1 MPMRRGGGAATP
13 PPTSRAGDKNMPT
26 SSDFRERASAEGD
39 RERIAEAR
47 ARLERAVQDLA
58 EAAGD
63 RAADYVERATARLRR
78 EDARRERWRRREPAW
93 LWSDEPRT
101 AKLYRDAKRGK
112 ICGVCGGI
120 ARYYGLETWIVRI
133 LAVTGLIFLNWVVF
147 VAYLVAA
154 LILDRE
160 PELDERA
167 SERASGRRRG
177 RGRARFRERPRAS
190 SPHRLLRDVGAHFDE
205 MELRLRR
212 MEAHVTSDNYE
223 LRRELAKIDKP
234 QAPRT
239 N

>member
-212 MEAHVTSDNYE
+212 MEAHVTSDDYE

-234 QAPRT
+234 
-239 N
+239 

>member
-1 MPMRRGGGAATP
+1 MPMRRGGAAATP

-167 SERASGRRRG
+167 SERASGHRRG

-212 MEAHVTSDNYE
+212 MEAHVTSDDYE

-234 QAPRT
+234 HSGRT
-239 N
+239 

>member
-1 MPMRRGGGAATP
+1 
-13 PPTSRAGDKNMPT
+13 MPT

-63 RAADYVERATARLRR
+63 RAADYVERATARLRREDARR

-167 SERASGRRRG
+167 SERASGHRRG
-177 RGRARFRERPRAS
+177 RGRARFREHRRAS

-234 QAPRT
+234 HSGRT
-239 N
+239 

>member
-1 MPMRRGGGAATP
+1 MPMRRDGGAATP

-101 AKLYRDAKRGK
+101 AKLYRDAKHGK
-112 ICGVCGGI
+112 IFGVCGGI

-154 LILDRE
+154 LILGRE
-160 PELDERA
+160 PETA
-167 SERASGRRRG
+167 ERASGRRGR
-177 RGRARFRERPRAS
+177 RGRARFREDRRAS
-190 SPHRLLRDVGAHFDE
+190 SPRRLLRDVGAHFDE

-234 QAPRT
+234 HSGRT
-239 N
+239 

>member
-1 MPMRRGGGAATP
+1 
-13 PPTSRAGDKNMPT
+13 MPT

-167 SERASGRRRG
+167 SERASGRRRR
-177 RGRARFRERPRAS
+177 RGRARFREDRRAS

-212 MEAHVTSDNYE
+212 MEAHVTSDDYE

>member
-1 MPMRRGGGAATP
+1 
-13 PPTSRAGDKNMPT
+13 MPT
-26 SSDFRERASAEGD
+26 SSDFRERASEGD

-78 EDARRERWRRREPAW
+78 EDASRERWRRREPAW

-101 AKLYRDAKRGK
+101 AKLYRDAKHGK
-112 ICGVCGGI
+112 IFGVCGGI

-154 LILDRE
+154 LILGRE
-160 PELDERA
+160 PETA
-167 SERASGRRRG
+167 ERASGRRRR
-177 RGRARFRERPRAS
+177 RGRARFREDRRAS
-190 SPHRLLRDVGAHFDE
+190 SPHRLLREVSAHFDE

>member
-101 AKLYRDAKRGK
+101 AKLYRDAKHGK
-112 ICGVCGGI
+112 IFGVCGGI

-154 LILDRE
+154 LILGRE
-160 PELDERA
+160 PETA
-167 SERASGRRRG
+167 ERASGRRGR
-177 RGRARFRERPRAS
+177 RGRARFREDRRAS
-190 SPHRLLRDVGAHFDE
+190 SPRRLLRDVGAHFDE

>member
-1 MPMRRGGGAATP
+1 MPMRRGGAAATP

-101 AKLYRDAKRGK
+101 AKLYRDAKHGK
-112 ICGVCGGI
+112 IFGVCGGI

-154 LILDRE
+154 LILGRE
-160 PELDERA
+160 PETA
-167 SERASGRRRG
+167 ERASGRRGR
-177 RGRARFRERPRAS
+177 RGRARFREDRRAS
-190 SPHRLLRDVGAHFDE
+190 SPRRLLRDVGAHCDE

-234 QAPRT
+234 HSGRT
-239 N
+239 

>member
-13 PPTSRAGDKNMPT
+13 PPTSRAGDKTMPT

-154 LILDRE
+154 LILGRE
-160 PELDERA
+160 PETA
-167 SERASGRRRG
+167 ERASGRRGR
-177 RGRARFRERPRAS
+177 RGRARFREDRRAS
-190 SPHRLLRDVGAHFDE
+190 SPRRLLRDVGAHFDE